1 MKSFQLFVIINYLL
15 REVAP
20 LSLYTPRSRGLKLT
34 PRLPGPPARGA
45 HRGDDAD
52 DLYKLKGNGIMAS
65 AAAATLKSLVSFV
78 PIDDSFQSDMAAK
91 IKIDSVPPTSIQLD
105 LSDIPIVGGMI
116 SGTWAKVGPLKK
128 EPSVTVQSP
137 KEKFNAIRNFLEF
150 GRLEFDISGMLT
162 THLDVDIEANQ
173 KGVASVNFKSALIP
187 KWPFGRSKSDWNRVT
202 NLGTGETYYF
212 NQVSGEAQYELPEEL
227 KL

>member
-78 PIDDSFQSDMAAK
+78 PIDDSLQSDMAAK
-91 IKIDSVPPTSIQLD
+91 IKIDSTT
-105 LSDIPIVGGMI
+105 DIYPIG
-116 SGTWAKVGPLKK
+116 S
-128 EPSVTVQSP
+128 E
-137 KEKFNAIRNFLEF
+137 
-150 GRLEFDISGMLT
+150 
-162 THLDVDIEANQ
+162 
-173 KGVASVNFKSALIP
+173 
-187 KWPFGRSKSDWNRVT
+187 
-202 NLGTGETYYF
+202 
-212 NQVSGEAQYELPEEL
+212 
-227 KL
+227 